1 MEISRRTAL
10 AGALLATG
18 SSLIPGRRFSVGE
31 TLCISSDTREAA
43 QVDYA
48 WREVH
53 RVTLRGRSQETQ
65 VYSID

>member
-1 MEISRRTAL
+1 MLSCNYDPGETMEISRRTAL
-10 AGALLATG
+10 TGALLAAG

-31 TLCISSDTREAA
+31 A
-43 QVDYA
+43 QADYA

>member
-31 TLCISSDTREAA
+31 AQAARGSGEAVVVIGA
-43 QVDYA
+43 GMAGLSAGQRRLGQGD
-48 WREVH
+48 
-53 RVTLRGRSQETQ
+53 
-65 VYSID
+65 